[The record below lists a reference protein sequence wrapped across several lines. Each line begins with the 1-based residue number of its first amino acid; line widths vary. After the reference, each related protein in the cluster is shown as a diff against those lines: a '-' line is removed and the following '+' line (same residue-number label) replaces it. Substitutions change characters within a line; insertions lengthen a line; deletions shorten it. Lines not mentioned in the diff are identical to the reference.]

1 MTISAELRPADPT
14 TQELWD
20 AVKTVPDPE
29 VPVLTIEDLGILR
42 GVELVDGKPVVTI
55 TPTYS
60 GCPAMDTISA
70 DVTAALESAGYEDAE
85 VKLVLTPA
93 WTTDWMSDEGKR
105 KLEEYGIAP
114 PTGKSAVNTG
124 PVIVPMAVKC
134 PQCHSLSTREITR
147 FGSTACK
154 ALYTCNDCLE
164 PFDYFKVH

>member
-1 MTISAELRPADPT
+1 MTISAELRPVDPT

-20 AVKTVPDPE
+20 VVKVVPDPE

-42 GVELVDGKPVVTI
+42 GVELADGKPVVTI

-70 DVTAALESAGYEDAE
+70 DVTAALENAGYEDAE

-124 PVIVPMAVKC
+124 PVVVPMAVKC

>member
-20 AVKTVPDPE
+20 AVKMVPDPE

>member
-20 AVKTVPDPE
+20 AVKSVPDPE

-70 DVTAALESAGYEDAE
+70 NVTAALEYAGYEDAE

>member
-20 AVKTVPDPE
+20 AVKSVPDPE

-70 DVTAALESAGYEDAE
+70 NVTAALECAGYEDAE

-124 PVIVPMAVKC
+124 PVVVPMAVKC
-134 PQCHSLSTREITR
+134 PQCHSLKTREITR